1 MEEGDIDE
9 GMDEM
14 IQYYNT
20 RAGSNDG
27 SAKRAACEVSL
38 EWLLVGAMGG
48 EWPIARPIAKV

>member
-27 SAKRAACEVSL
+27 SAKRAACEVSSD
-38 EWLLVGAMGG
+38 GDGG
-48 EWPIARPIAKV
+48 DGDGRWIDG

>member
-14 IQYYNT
+14 IQYVLQYGTST

-27 SAKRAACEVSL
+27 SAKRAACEVS
-38 EWLLVGAMGG
+38 
-48 EWPIARPIAKV
+48 R

>member
-48 EWPIARPIAKV
+48 